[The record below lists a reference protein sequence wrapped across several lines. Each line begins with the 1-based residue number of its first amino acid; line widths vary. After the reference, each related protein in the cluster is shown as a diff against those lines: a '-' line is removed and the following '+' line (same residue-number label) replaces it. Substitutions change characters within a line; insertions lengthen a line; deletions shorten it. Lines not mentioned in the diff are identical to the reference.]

1 MSSPLPVLDVPA
13 KTQHAEAGSAATPA
27 ITLDPRTYS
36 RALSCVHCG
45 LCLPA
50 CPTYTE
56 TGHEA
61 DSPRGRIQL
70 MRGLADGVIQPTASV
85 RKHLDLC
92 LDCRGCET
100 ACPSGVV
107 YHELIE
113 ETRARLA
120 EQEQKS
126 GRRADPQSRLMRWLF
141 FHVFTHSTRLKL
153 ALLPARILQKLG
165 IYPLLRRSGVMNIL
179 PSQLRKMEQMLPPR
193 GPLWPKPLPERIV
206 YSGGDFTPVI
216 NALTNGL
223 TQQPSAVR
231 THKATVG
238 FAPGCIGSVMFDST
252 NRKAVELLAACGA
265 EVVVPRS
272 QGCCGAIHHHN
283 GVHQPA
289 QMMARDNIDAFLPRD
304 GGGVDF
310 IVTNIA
316 GCGAML
322 REYDHL
328 LRDDADYADRAKQ
341 FAAKVRDISEVLLE
355 LGLPPMKHA
364 IDETLTYH
372 DACHLAH
379 AQKVTYAPRQL
390 LGMIPGLRL
399 VPLPESDMCCGAA
412 GTYNLQHPEMATS
425 LAARKLSNIAV
436 TGATTC
442 ATGNVGCAMHIG
454 SEASARGQAVRVIH
468 PVELLHQAVFGPS

>member
-1 MSSPLPVLDVPA
+1 P
-13 KTQHAEAGSAATPA
+13 AEAGSAGA

-70 MRGLADGVIQPTASV
+70 MRGLADGLIEPTASV
-85 RKHLDLC
+85 KKHLDLC

-120 EQEQKS
+120 ERDAAS
-126 GRRADPQSRLMRWLF
+126 GKRPDMQARLMQWLF
-141 FHVFTHSTRLKL
+141 FHVFTHPRRLKL

-165 IYPLLRRSGVMNIL
+165 IYPLLRKSGLMKVL
-179 PSQLRKMEQMLPPR
+179 PAQLRKMEQMLPPT
-193 GPLWPKPLPERIV
+193 GALWPKLLPERV
-206 YSGGDFTPVI
+206 VFSGGSFASVH
-216 NALTNGL
+216 NALTTGL
-223 TQQPSAVR
+223 TNQPSKVR
-231 THKATVG
+231 TTKATVG
-238 FAPGCIGSVMFDST
+238 FFPGCIGSVMFDST

-265 EVVVPRS
+265 EVVVPRA

-283 GVHQPA
+283 GVHHPA
-289 QMMARDNIDAFLPRD
+289 ELMARDNIDAFLPKD
-304 GGGVDF
+304 APGVDF

-322 REYDHL
+322 REYDLL
-328 LRDDADYADRAKQ
+328 LRDDADFADRATEFTKR
-341 FAAKVRDISEVLLE
+341 VRDISEVLVD
-355 LGLPPMKHA
+355 LGLPPMQHA
-364 IDETLTYH
+364 INETITYH

-379 AQKVTYAPRQL
+379 AQKVVNPPRQL
-390 LGMIPGLRL
+390 LAQIPGLKL
-399 VPLPESDMCCGAA
+399 APLPESDMCCGAA
-412 GTYNLQHPEMATS
+412 GTYNLQHPEMATA
-425 LAARKLSNIAV
+425 LAARKLSNIAT

-442 ATGNVGCAMHIG
+442 VTGNVGCAMHIG
-454 SEASARGQAVRVIH
+454 SEAAARGQAVRVIH
-468 PVELLHQAVFGPS
+468 PIELLHFAVFGPGRKS